1 MTIKIIFF
9 CCLVFNEVII
19 INFCKLDYNTKKRIQ
34 ERMNLEKENNEN
46 ILDDNSDSDEEDSK
60 NNINN

>member
-34 ERMNLEKENNEN
+34 ERMNLEKANNEN

>member
-34 ERMNLEKENNEN
+34 ERMNLEKANNEN

-60 NNINN
+60 NNN